1 MRASIINASFVNGP
15 VPVAAMAC
23 DRARAMR
30 TAGHCSTTP
39 VSCHAQLFVC
49 AVNLFFSS
57 DGWMRRQGAA
67 TLSGDQT
74 ITAPRIWP
82 SFRCLDTRYEHERMG
97 EKKSIELQA
106 AFQPGK
112 QLHRLSKTD
121 VECGNFNARETFN

>member
-97 EKKSIELQA
+97 AKKKNRA
-106 AFQPGK
+106 ASCFPARKATAPLKQNGCRMWKFQCK
-112 QLHRLSKTD
+112 RD
-121 VECGNFNARETFN
+121 I